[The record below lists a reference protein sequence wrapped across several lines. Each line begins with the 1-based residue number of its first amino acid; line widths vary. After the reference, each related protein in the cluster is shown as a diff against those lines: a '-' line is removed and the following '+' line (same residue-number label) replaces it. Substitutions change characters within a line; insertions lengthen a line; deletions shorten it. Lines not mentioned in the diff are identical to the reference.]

1 MTYFC
6 SMKVK
11 IAIIAVLLLVAM
23 SATAQTT
30 TTPTAAPAS
39 VQLNYRIDFIRP
51 DSFYLV
57 EIKET
62 ISEAGKRG
70 KVEEDALLLR
80 DTAQINA
87 VLQHAA
93 AQQAEHLKR
102 AADFKYMQDCLI
114 NLLATLNERKPNQ
127 PSQGQRP

>member
-1 MTYFC
+1 
-6 SMKVK
+6 MKAKNILIVT
-11 IAIIAVLLLVAM
+11 LLMLAL
-23 SATAQTT
+23 SATGQSTA
-30 TTPTAAPAS
+30 TPTTAPAS

-80 DTAQINA
+80 DTSEIHK
-87 VLQHAA
+87 VIQHAA
-93 AQQAEHLKR
+93 IQQADLLKKV
-102 AADFKYMQDCLI
+102 ADFQRMQESLI
-114 NLLATLNERKPNQ
+114 KILATLNERKPNQ
-127 PSQGQRP
+127 PSQGQ

>member
-30 TTPTAAPAS
+30 TPAASIAS
-39 VQLNYRIDFIRP
+39 VQLNYRIDYIRP

-114 NLLATLNERKPNQ
+114 NLLATLNERKISQ
-127 PSQGQRP
+127 PSQGQ